1 MRLGPGIEPRPEGT
15 TPWET
20 INLTP
25 NGKPLPRNMNTRRNK
40 RREHQARHHREEVEG
55 LLRDEL
61 NVVAYTGA
69 AVQSRSA
76 AVDSYAGTCACAT
89 VVYGSPPS
97 PR

>member
-1 MRLGPGIEPRPEGT
+1 
-15 TPWET
+15 
-20 INLTP
+20 
-25 NGKPLPRNMNTRRNK
+25 MNTRRNK